1 MLNIR
6 RFRSEDA
13 QEVAAVVAQTLRI
26 SNRADY
32 SQAYLEASIQRMNP
46 AFFIKKAKQ
55 THFYL
60 VCEGDKIVGTG
71 AIGPYWGSE
80 TEFSF
85 FDIFVLPAYQKRGIG
100 KLMIQTLEH
109 DPYFKKAHRVEI
121 PASITAVNFYR
132 HMGYAFKNGV
142 QWWMINSFIDWKS
155 FRSGINTVLCELKLV
170 SVGVSVKGRI

>member
-1 MLNIR
+1 MLKIR

-46 AFFIKKAKQ
+46 AFFIEKAKQ

-85 FDIFVLPAYQKRGIG
+85 FDIFVLPAYQKRGITFVRDG
-100 KLMIQTLEH
+100 GDGL
-109 DPYFKKAHRVEI
+109 
-121 PASITAVNFYR
+121 
-132 HMGYAFKNGV
+132 
-142 QWWMINSFIDWKS
+142 
-155 FRSGINTVLCELKLV
+155 
-170 SVGVSVKGRI
+170 GVSRRAKEVAPEYGIDYKTTVFARKKEGY

>member
-46 AFFIKKAKQ
+46 TFFIEKAKQ

-60 VCEGDKIVGTG
+60 VCDADKIVAPAPSDLTG
-71 AIGPYWGSE
+71 AVRRNLAFL
-80 TEFSF
+80 TFSCCQL
-85 FDIFVLPAYQKRGIG
+85 IKSVVL
-100 KLMIQTLEH
+100 E
-109 DPYFKKAHRVEI
+109 
-121 PASITAVNFYR
+121 N
-132 HMGYAFKNGV
+132 
-142 QWWMINSFIDWKS
+142 
-155 FRSGINTVLCELKLV
+155 
-170 SVGVSVKGRI
+170 